1 MKQSVLFDYEPQQLE
16 GEMGSTVRLER
27 EAEGQEE
34 ATSLSWEEV
43 RSLRWS
49 LWISSFA
56 AINVLLFSFLQSLVQ
71 PEATAGDAPLIAAG
85 MAGKILS
92 VVLIV
97 LVLIGTSVLWKEWMK
112 GRSTVKYSYGA
123 GLALLALATTLTLLS
138 VKQVVIHGLGADSS
152 VWTIHHSVWGLFCA
166 AWYVALREQLHLSL
180 RGMATLRGVW
190 TRAPHLNSV
199 GQSQENEYGVLSGQA
214 LKEELALREG
224 QGLRLSEGQVA
235 PCSMRV
241 SRGLCL
247 VRPRAGGRSE
257 VPLLR
262 QSGDELFAGSLLL
275 KGTIEAIALG
285 SEESEPAREWVEAQG
300 AHCLK
305 SDDSHVS
312 SFFRLMQIVLF
323 GVAVAS
329 LLILGVSLFGISLPM
344 FFLATPVALSAS
356 AATSIIENEPYLVL
370 FLLGVTPVV
379 ELILA
384 WRGLQN
390 GFLRRFF
397 ESEIVIR
404 DFRIF
409 EGLRKVQTVV
419 FRIGSRSPLIGSAGV
434 REFQLIDE
442 RVDLSRL
449 FGVVFGILRNTDD
462 PSFVAV
468 REYCFARTAKPELFR
483 IEEEVCD
490 KGLVGGLVQGAHFM
504 IGTEAA
510 LLERGIHL
518 EVSEAFYEQAEF
530 MARLYVA
537 VGNEVVGSFIVEPP
551 FFAEMPKIVHTLRRQ
566 HIRPILE
573 GIDVDP
579 GELDELGD
587 ILGFEL
593 VDIRAF
599 SDGGSSSE
607 NGLQSDTTLDDTL
620 YVLLSPEEG
629 GSDSN
634 VENEEQEPRLMMTWF
649 RETLWN
655 VSFPGI
661 LLVTRRLSPVT
672 RLIALSKLFYWMRN
686 SVLLCSILL
695 AVGGVLGGGL
705 RLIGLMQVMLV
716 MAGSVLLLL
725 GVLQYVVRRMSPNP
739 NRV

>member
-16 GEMGSTVRLER
+16 GEMGSTVRVEG
-27 EAEGQEE
+27 EAEGQDE

-56 AINVLLFSFLQSLVQ
+56 VINLLLFSFLQSFVQ
-71 PEATAGDAPLIAAG
+71 PDGMAGDASLVATG

-92 VVLIV
+92 VVLIL
-97 LVLIGTSVLWKEWMK
+97 LVLSGISVLWKEWVR
-112 GRSTVKYSYGA
+112 GSSTEKYSYGA
-123 GLALLALATTLTLLS
+123 GLTLLALATTLTLLS
-138 VKQVVIHGLGADSS
+138 MKQVVLEGLVADSS
-152 VWTIHHSVWGLFCA
+152 VWMIHHSVWGLFCA
-166 AWYVALREQLHLSL
+166 AWFIALSEQLHLAV
-180 RGMATLRGVW
+180 RGIDTLRGVW
-190 TRAPHLNSV
+190 RRSPHLNRDDHI
-199 GQSQENEYGVLSGQA
+199 QAIDYGVLAEA
-214 LKEELALREG
+214 LTEEPALREG
-224 QGLRLSEGQVA
+224 QGLRLTEGHVA

-247 VRPRAGGRSE
+247 VRPRSGGRSE
-257 VPLLR
+257 TPLLR
-262 QSGDELFAGSLLL
+262 QSGDELLAGSLLI
-275 KGTIEAIALG
+275 KGTIEAVALG
-285 SEESEPAREWVEAQG
+285 SEERDPAREWVRAQG

-305 SDDSHVS
+305 SDDAYVAS
-312 SFFRLMQIVLF
+312 SFRLTQIVLF
-323 GVAVAS
+323 GVTAVS
-329 LLILGVSLFGISLPM
+329 LLVLGSSLFGLSLPM
-344 FFLATPVALSAS
+344 FFLATPVALSPS
-356 AATSIIENEPYLVL
+356 SVTSIIENEPYLVL
-370 FLLGVTPVV
+370 YLLGITPVV
-379 ELILA
+379 ELMLA

-397 ESEIVIR
+397 ESEIVVR

-434 REFQLIDE
+434 REFQLIDQ

-449 FGVVFGILRNTDD
+449 YGVVFGILRNTED

-468 REYCFARTAKPELFR
+468 REYCFDRTSKPELFR
-483 IEEEVCD
+483 IEEEVND
-490 KGLVGGLVQGAHFM
+490 KGLVGGVVQGAHFM

-530 MARLYVA
+530 MTRLYVA

-551 FFAEMPKIVHTLRRQ
+551 FFSEMPKIAHTLRRQ
-566 HIRPILE
+566 HVRPILE

-587 ILGFEL
+587 MLGFEL

-599 SDGGSSSE
+599 SDGGPSRE

-629 GSDSN
+629 GLDSN
-634 VENEEQEPRLMMTWF
+634 VEHEERESRLMMTWF

-686 SVLLCSILL
+686 GVMWCSILL
-695 AVGGVLGGGL
+695 VVGGVLGGGL
-705 RLIGLMQVMLV
+705 RVVGLTQVMLI
-716 MAGSVLLLL
+716 MAGAVLLLL
-725 GVLQYVVRRMSPNP
+725 GVLQYVVHRMSPNP